1 MQEELIIPEFRVV
14 AFQEDEWDEDFLK
27 ECGGSILSVY
37 MYDCKQVTT
46 ICDVQER
53 YWLRLVE
60 VILAI
65 HYDDDEDLYDRL
77 ESEALAATADDYFH
91 CGTIDAMPFPSENHR
106 FLGSPTEEEAVLV
119 SSNEIAYKELEEEW
133 YEYAR
138 CNGGLYA
145 GRQA

>member
-1 MQEELIIPEFRVV
+1 MIIPEFRVV
-14 AFQEDEWDEDFLK
+14 AFQEDGWDEDFLK
-27 ECGGSILSVY
+27 KCGGSILTVY
-37 MYDCKQVTT
+37 MYDCKQETHL
-46 ICDVQER
+46 CEYRGD

-65 HYDDDEDLYDRL
+65 DHDDDEDLCDRL
-77 ESEALAATADDYFH
+77 GSKARAAIDDDYFP

-106 FLGSPTEEEAVLV
+106 FLGSPTEEEAVLA
-119 SSNEIAYKELEEEW
+119 SSNEAAYKELEEEW

-145 GRQA
+145 GREA